1 MSSWDQTTKQ
11 RISFSP
17 IFSTNFSQFEE
28 LKKMVFCYHNDMT
41 WCMRHVAH
49 INRCYK
55 TPNVDEPWNQ
65 LTRTRT
71 HNNHVPLFTFKF
83 SWYFISEAS
92 ARNLN
97 KRVLQTKYVIH
108 PFHRKS
114 FYLVNPYRSER
125 PSTRLDIGRPGTL
138 IAFELC
144 TLTTEMPLGLQ
155 IRVGKQYCSGQNLP
169 PGYNRVNVHI
179 FWEAH
184 TILRNLHPYQ
194 RDRRRVFS
202 LWPLL
207 LSYTVNV
214 YRYKTIGANANTSVI
229 PTTWKSL
236 SPCVEIL

>member
-1 MSSWDQTTKQ
+1 
-11 RISFSP
+11 
-17 IFSTNFSQFEE
+17 
-28 LKKMVFCYHNDMT
+28 MT

-49 INRCYK
+49 VNRCYK

-92 ARNLN
+92 TRNLN

-144 TLTTEMPLGLQ
+144 TLTTSRTGLTLPLHTGDSPKYHPTQLRTRPIHWDDQ
-155 IRVGKQYCSGQNLP
+155 TVVITKQLPTPPRSG
-169 PGYNRVNVHI
+169 
-179 FWEAH
+179 
-184 TILRNLHPYQ
+184 
-194 RDRRRVFS
+194 
-202 LWPLL
+202 
-207 LSYTVNV
+207 
-214 YRYKTIGANANTSVI
+214 
-229 PTTWKSL
+229 
-236 SPCVEIL
+236 